1 MPRPG
6 LAARIFSGFAR
17 RCVVLPLRHAFY
29 RASAPVNTAIPSAL
43 ISPVTMRSAMSHIC
57 HSSEGRALRP
67 APMPRLCVTALSGGG
82 GKTLLSLGLCRAFAR
97 TGLVVQPFKKGPDY
111 IDAAWLRLAAGRPAA
126 NLDPY
131 FLEAPRLRALFV
143 HAMQNAATRP
153 VENAPA
159 EIFLPESV
167 LPENIL
173 PENAPTVREL
183 AAAAAGCRL
192 LGLVEGNRGFFD
204 GMDARG
210 SCSTAELS
218 RVLSCPV
225 IISVDCTKMT
235 RTAAALVRG
244 MLHFE
249 AGIRFAGVVLNQ
261 VGSSRHERILR
272 QALEEHTDVPV
283 LGALPRLAE
292 NPLPERH
299 MGIASCGDS
308 LSPQAQQVLDK
319 LADFVEAHVDMPR
332 VLQAAASAPPLE
344 AEAFWPEPAT
354 AVATA
359 VATATAI
366 ATAAGVGD
374 GCALAFPAVA
384 EAASHTD
391 GRVASHAASHA
402 AVRVSGGHA
411 VTMPGESGVP
421 GFSCVPVGPG
431 GPGESGEFDE
441 SGAPSA
447 PGARPRIGYV
457 RDAALWFYYEENL
470 EALRRA
476 GADLVRLSLLDA
488 EQGAV
493 AAQNHKAQGA
503 VSSTARAAGTACRAP
518 WPQVDGLYLGGGFPE
533 DHAEALS
540 SSPLLGQLAAWA
552 GQGMPIYAEC
562 GGFMVLSRG
571 IEREKTVWPMSGIL
585 PVTAVF
591 CPKPQGLGYVRG
603 HITETNPFFAPGTN
617 LRGHEFH
624 YSRCRWE
631 DAENWNHNSGH
642 ARWVMQL
649 GKGQGMGPP
658 PGAPTRQGAD
668 KGRGEPAP
676 LRVDGLVFRNV
687 WASYTHIFAPAA
699 PGWAENFVSAARSFA
714 AWNQSKNHE

>member
-1 MPRPG
+1 
-6 LAARIFSGFAR
+6 
-17 RCVVLPLRHAFY
+17 
-29 RASAPVNTAIPSAL
+29 
-43 ISPVTMRSAMSHIC
+43 MSHTC
-57 HSSEGRALRP
+57 HCSEGRALRP
-67 APMPRLCVTALSGGG
+67 APMSMPRLCVTALSGGG

-97 TGLVVQPFKKGPDY
+97 SGLVVQPFKKGPDY

-131 FLEAPRLRALFV
+131 FLEAPRLRALFA
-143 HAMQNAATRP
+143 HAMQRAA
-153 VENAPA
+153 VELA
-159 EIFLPESV
+159 ESAS
-167 LPENIL
+167 PENIL
-173 PENAPTVREL
+173 PKNVPSPSVPLENALPAKDFSFV
-183 AAAAAGCRL
+183 GCGL

-204 GMDARG
+204 GMDAHG

-244 MLHFE
+244 ILHFE

-272 QALEEHTDVPV
+272 LALEEHTDVPV

-299 MGIASCGDS
+299 MGIASCGDN

-319 LADFVEAHVDMPR
+319 LADFVSAHVDMSR
-332 VLQAAASAPPLE
+332 VLQAAASAPALE
-344 AEAFWPEPAT
+344 AEAFWPEPV
-354 AVATA
+354 VAEG
-359 VATATAI
+359 
-366 ATAAGVGD
+366 AGVGAGTSVAARD
-374 GCALAFPAVA
+374 GCSLVSPA
-384 EAASHTD
+384 
-391 GRVASHAASHA
+391 GGGAASHA
-402 AVRVSGGHA
+402 GGHA
-411 VTMPGESGVP
+411 GNHAAGHVTERMSGASTVFGPVVVAASAVTGAPAASGAMDESAISAVP
-421 GFSCVPVGPG
+421 GAFYTPPLAQ
-431 GPGESGEFDE
+431 D
-441 SGAPSA
+441 
-447 PGARPRIGYV
+447 ARPRIGYV

-476 GADLVRLSLLDA
+476 GADLVQLSLLDA

-493 AAQNHKAQGA
+493 AAQWHQAQGA
-503 VSSTARAAGTACRAP
+503 FSGLRHPGAATGTRGTRGAAGTGSTGGAACRAP

-540 SSPLLGQLAAWA
+540 SSPLLGQLVVWA
-552 GQGMPIYAEC
+552 EQGMPIYAEC

-571 IEREKTVWPMSGIL
+571 IERGEAVWPMSGIL
-585 PVTAVF
+585 PVSAVF

-603 HITETNPFFAPGTN
+603 HITAPNPFFAPGTD

-642 ARWVMQL
+642 ARWAMQL
-649 GKGQGMGPP
+649 DKGQGMGPP
-658 PGAPTRQGAD
+658 PGSPALPDAA
-668 KGRGEPAP
+668 KAGRGQAS

-699 PGWAENFVSAARSFA
+699 PGWADNFVKAARSFA
-714 AWNQSKNHE
+714 AWQRSKNHA